1 MAMKALAIGT
11 SALDVLVQPVDS
23 IPQGQSIALVDDI
36 HITPSGTAAAT
47 ALTFQKPVS
56 YTHLT
61 LPTSDLV

>member
-36 HITPSGTAAAT
+36 HITPSG
-47 ALTFQKPVS
+47 LS
-56 YTHLT
+56 LIHI
-61 LPTSDLV
+61 

>member
-36 HITPSGTAAAT
+36 HITPSGC
-47 ALTFQKPVS
+47 LL
-56 YTHLT
+56 YTS
-61 LPTSDLV
+61 PSPRD